1 MKQEQVN
8 IIKKILESDA
18 KEGTLEDAKIVIP
31 TILETR
37 EKAYQDAVTNMGRY
51 KFDRFGY
58 FAARWVT
65 LNHQLKGT
73 QYHSTTNPFKQF
85 VLLAREISKEE
96 E

>member
-1 MKQEQVN
+1 MS
-8 IIKKILESDA
+8 ESE
-18 KEGTLEDAKIVIP
+18 KVLK
-31 TILETR
+31 TILDTR

-73 QYHSTTNPFKQF
+73 QYHSTTNPFKHF
-85 VLLAREISKEE
+85 VLLARKINGENE
-96 E
+96 

>member
-1 MKQEQVN
+1 MS
-8 IIKKILESDA
+8 ESEWE
-18 KEGTLEDAKIVIP
+18 KVIEGRKVLQTVVEA
-31 TILETR
+31 R

-73 QYHSTTNPFKQF
+73 QYLSLIH
-85 VLLAREISKEE
+85 I
-96 E
+96 

>member
-8 IIKKILESDA
+8 IIKKILESAA

>member
-1 MKQEQVN
+1 MS
-8 IIKKILESDA
+8 ESEWE
-18 KEGTLEDAKIVIP
+18 KVIEGRKVLQAVVES
-31 TILETR
+31 R

-85 VLLAREISKEE
+85 VLLAREVSKEE